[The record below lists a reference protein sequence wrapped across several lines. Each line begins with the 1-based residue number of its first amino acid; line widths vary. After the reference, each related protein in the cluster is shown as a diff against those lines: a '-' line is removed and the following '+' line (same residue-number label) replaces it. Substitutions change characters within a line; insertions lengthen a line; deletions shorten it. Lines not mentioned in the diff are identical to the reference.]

1 MRVWITALLV
11 GIAVLIGT
19 LVSKDP
25 GYVLIA
31 YGPYQLQTSVWM
43 MLGLVIAAWFLVRL
57 VVSIIRQALGIG
69 QHWQEWQAR
78 RERLK
83 ARRFVLRAW
92 SLSQIGETER
102 ANKYLATLDQNED
115 WRDWAKLMQGAV
127 GADSVSSTANAEDTT
142 LEAREWLKS
151 EQLMSVGGFSEAFAR
166 LEALP
171 KNRST
176 GERAVDIA
184 LGASDLGLLKKA
196 LGWVKKID
204 HLPTETQ
211 IGVHLARAG
220 SAADDAARSA
230 WLELLPGLHPHQD
243 LKLLHVLQDIK
254 AVGAREEA
262 ARALVKRW
270 PQYGMYLIYGLL
282 ASEAPEVFD
291 RPLKKVRS
299 KAIDEDAL
307 RLLDAARME
316 RVSPEASLETYQ
328 AVAGRIESRLLCQRV
343 LVLAVALSRT
353 DLIASAERRFS

>member
-31 YGPYQLQTSVWM
+31 YGPYQLHTSVWM
-43 MLGLVIAAWFLVRL
+43 MLSFVIAAWFLVRL

-115 WRDWAKLMQGAV
+115 WRDWAELMQGV
-127 GADSVSSTANAEDTT
+127 FGADSDSSTANAEDTT
-142 LEAREWLKS
+142 LEAREWLKT
-151 EQLMSVGGFSEAFAR
+151 EKLMSVGGFSEAFAR
-166 LEALP
+166 LEVLP

-196 LGWVKKID
+196 LGWAKKID

-230 WLELLPGLHPHQD
+230 WLELLPGLHPNQD

-254 AVGAREEA
+254 AFGAREEA

-328 AVAGRIESRLLCQRV
+328 TVAGRIESRLLRQRV
-343 LVLAVALSRT
+343 LVLAVALDRT
-353 DLIASAERRFS
+353 DLIASAERGFS

>member
-1 MRVWITALLV
+1 M
-11 GIAVLIGT
+11 
-19 LVSKDP
+19 
-25 GYVLIA
+25 
-31 YGPYQLQTSVWM
+31 
-43 MLGLVIAAWFLVRL
+43 
-57 VVSIIRQALGIG
+57 
-69 QHWQEWQAR
+69 
-78 RERLK
+78 
-83 ARRFVLRAW
+83 
-92 SLSQIGETER
+92 
-102 ANKYLATLDQNED
+102 
-115 WRDWAKLMQGAV
+115 
-127 GADSVSSTANAEDTT
+127 
-142 LEAREWLKS
+142 
-151 EQLMSVGGFSEAFAR
+151 
-166 LEALP
+166 
-171 KNRST
+171 
-176 GERAVDIA
+176 DIA

-204 HLPTETQ
+204 HLPTEAQ

-243 LKLLHVLQDIK
+243 LKLFHVLQDFK
-254 AVGAREEA
+254 AVSAREEA

-282 ASEAPEVFD
+282 ASEAPDGFD

-328 AVAGRIESRLLCQRV
+328 AVAGRIESRLLRQRV
-343 LVLAVALSRT
+343 LVLAVALNRT

>member
-43 MLGLVIAAWFLVRL
+43 MLGLVITAWFLVRL
-57 VVSIIRQALGIG
+57 VVSIARPALGIG

-115 WRDWAKLMQGAV
+115 WRDWAELMQGAL
-127 GADSVSSTANAEDTT
+127 GADSDSSTANAEDTT

-166 LEALP
+166 LDALP

-254 AVGAREEA
+254 AVGVREEA

-270 PQYGMYLIYGLL
+270 PHSGMYLIYGFL

-299 KAIDEDAL
+299 KAVDEDAL

-328 AVAGRIESRLLCQRV
+328 TVVGRIESRLLRQRV
-343 LVLAVALSRT
+343 LVLAVALDRT
-353 DLIASAERRFS
+353 DLIASAERGFS

>member
-31 YGPYQLQTSVWM
+31 YGPYQLHTSVWM
-43 MLGLVIAAWFLVRL
+43 MLSFVIAAWFLVRL

-69 QHWQEWQAR
+69 QHWQERQAR

-115 WRDWAKLMQGAV
+115 WRDWAELMQGV
-127 GADSVSSTANAEDTT
+127 FGADSDSSTANAEDTT
-142 LEAREWLKS
+142 LEAREWLKT
-151 EQLMSVGGFSEAFAR
+151 EKLMSVGGFSEAFAR

-230 WLELLPGLHPHQD
+230 WLELLPGLHPNQD

-328 AVAGRIESRLLCQRV
+328 TVAGRIESRLLRQRV
-343 LVLAVALSRT
+343 LVLAVALDRT
-353 DLIASAERRFS
+353 DLIASAERGFS

>member
-31 YGPYQLQTSVWM
+31 YGPYQLHTSVWM
-43 MLGLVIAAWFLVRL
+43 MLSFVIAAWFLVRL

-115 WRDWAKLMQGAV
+115 WRDWAELMQGV
-127 GADSVSSTANAEDTT
+127 FVADSDSSTANAEDTT

-151 EQLMSVGGFSEAFAR
+151 EQLMSVGEFSEAFAR

-171 KNRST
+171 KNRLT

-204 HLPTETQ
+204 HLPTEAQ
-211 IGVHLARAG
+211 ICLLYTSPSPRDRTRSRMPS
-220 SAADDAARSA
+220 SA
-230 WLELLPGLHPHQD
+230 
-243 LKLLHVLQDIK
+243 
-254 AVGAREEA
+254 
-262 ARALVKRW
+262 
-270 PQYGMYLIYGLL
+270 
-282 ASEAPEVFD
+282 
-291 RPLKKVRS
+291 
-299 KAIDEDAL
+299 
-307 RLLDAARME
+307 
-316 RVSPEASLETYQ
+316 
-328 AVAGRIESRLLCQRV
+328 
-343 LVLAVALSRT
+343 
-353 DLIASAERRFS
+353 

>member
-19 LVSKDP
+19 LVSRDP

-31 YGPYQLQTSVWM
+31 YGPYQLQTSIWM

-115 WRDWAKLMQGAV
+115 WRDWAELMQGAL
-127 GADSVSSTANAEDTT
+127 GTDRESSTANAEDAT
-142 LEAREWLKS
+142 LEAREWLKI

-166 LEALP
+166 LDALP

-204 HLPTETQ
+204 RLPTETQ

-328 AVAGRIESRLLCQRV
+328 TVAGQIESRLLRQRV
-343 LVLAVALSRT
+343 LVLAVALDRT
-353 DLIASAERRFS
+353 DLIASAERGFS

>member
-1 MRVWITALLV
+1 
-11 GIAVLIGT
+11 
-19 LVSKDP
+19 
-25 GYVLIA
+25 
-31 YGPYQLQTSVWM
+31 
-43 MLGLVIAAWFLVRL
+43 
-57 VVSIIRQALGIG
+57 
-69 QHWQEWQAR
+69 
-78 RERLK
+78 
-83 ARRFVLRAW
+83 
-92 SLSQIGETER
+92 
-102 ANKYLATLDQNED
+102 
-115 WRDWAKLMQGAV
+115 MQGAL
-127 GADSVSSTANAEDTT
+127 GADSDSSTANAEDTT

-166 LEALP
+166 LDALP

-282 ASEAPEVFD
+282 ASEAPDGFD

-316 RVSPEASLETYQ
+316 RVSPETSLETYQ
-328 AVAGRIESRLLCQRV
+328 AIAGRIESRLLCQRV
-343 LVLAVALSRT
+343 LLLAAALNRT

>member
-43 MLGLVIAAWFLVRL
+43 MLGLIIAVWLLVRL
-57 VVSIIRQALGIG
+57 AFSIIRQVLGIG
-69 QHWQEWQAR
+69 QHWKEWQAR
-78 RERLK
+78 RERLT

-92 SLSQIGETER
+92 SLSQIGEAER

-115 WRDWAKLMQGAV
+115 WRDWAELMRGVV
-127 GADSVSSTANAEDTT
+127 GGDTSSTSNNEGTT

-196 LGWVKKID
+196 LGWIKKID
-204 HLPTETQ
+204 HLPTEAQ
-211 IGVHLARAG
+211 IGAHLARAG
-220 SAADDAARSA
+220 SATDDAARSA
-230 WLELLPGLHPHQD
+230 WLELLPGLPPHQD
-243 LKLLHVLQDIK
+243 LKLFHVLQDFK
-254 AVGAREEA
+254 AVSAREEA

-316 RVSPEASLETYQ
+316 RVSPEVSLETYQ
-328 AVAGRIESRLLCQRV
+328 AVAGRIESRLLRQRV
-343 LVLAVALSRT
+343 LVLAVALDRT
-353 DLIASAERRFS
+353 DLIALAERGFS